1 MVHKSFIIN
10 LEDQMQKISERN
22 EKLEVILDG
31 LGEVQNTELDTYI
44 YDLTNLTL
52 MQNNEKLELMNT
64 ILKNIFRDR
73 GKN

>member
-1 MVHKSFIIN
+1 MVNKNFIIN

-22 EKLEVILDG
+22 EKLESILDG
-31 LGEVQNTELDTYI
+31 LGDVQNTELDTYI
-44 YDLTNLTL
+44 YDLTHLTL

-64 ILKNIFRDR
+64 ILKNIFRDW

>member
-10 LEDQMQKISERN
+10 LEDQMQKISEKN
-22 EKLEVILDG
+22 EKLESILDG

-44 YDLTNLTL
+44 YDLTNLML
-52 MQNNEKLELMNT
+52 MQNNEKLELMNS